1 MELLLRLQLQ
11 TVSLSKKGEET
22 PPRVSQQRARQI
34 VLMER
39 SLEKNCSKKVMMVH
53 GENGGECWE
62 QSAVS
67 RNGGIGTGGRGK
79 RKAQRDQKT
88 GGGGG
93 QKKRQ
98 KRLRKFKQ
106 GGARA
111 RALREQT
118 EAHVVAIN

>member
-1 MELLLRLQLQ
+1 VCRSSSSFGIPIKIGGPKELLLRLQLQ

-34 VLMER
+34 VLMERR

-88 GGGGG
+88 GGGVG
-93 QKKRQ
+93 
-98 KRLRKFKQ
+98 
-106 GGARA
+106 RA
-111 RALREQT
+111 EEKT
-118 EAHVVAIN
+118 ETS